1 MTSSLGNVWVCIFFL
16 IYWYTCFL
24 PVNAVHQLR
33 ALLGCRVLI
42 PCHDRSADSDSFK
55 WFYKENELSKGT
67 QLYFQNKNGLKHYDT
82 ARPKVDIMPN
92 RSLSINKFTDKDQ
105 GTYWCENCP
114 QDVCKRDLSNFIT
127 VKREILKEI
136 QMAFYIISGRSFTHP
151 CPSEFSNLKWTFE
164 ATNMNERKL
173 EQRSKIVNLN
183 TSKIL
188 HIEHVT
194 NTNSGKYTCWASIC
208 GGPSQKLITI
218 NLCVITD
225 TSTLLMR
232 NRTISV
238 DEDPS
243 GWLIC
248 NLSLNS
254 DGHITTT
261 GIYTSLATL
270 NTTVGISEK
279 INYFM
284 PVIYGVSVALTF
296 FILLGILT
304 FYLKSRIQAAF
315 PFHLACCG
323 FTSEVEEES
332 TIIYGSVIIRTPPK
346 TRNQHTYVSDCVYSE
361 LKV

>member
-16 IYWYTCFL
+16 IYWSTCFL

-67 QLYFQNKNGLKHYDT
+67 QLYFQNKNGVKHYDT
-82 ARPKVDIMPN
+82 GRPKVDIMPN

-105 GTYWCENCP
+105 GTYWCENCL
-114 QDVCKRDLSNFIT
+114 QDVCKSNLSNFTT

-136 QMAFYIISGRSFTHP
+136 QKAFYIISGRSFTHQ
-151 CPSEFSNLKWTFE
+151 CPGEFSNLNWTFE
-164 ATNMNERKL
+164 ATNMNKRKL
-173 EQRSKIVNLN
+173 EQRSKMVTLN

-225 TSTLLMR
+225 TSSLLMR

-248 NLSLNS
+248 NLSLNL

-261 GIYTSLATL
+261 GIYTSLAAL
-270 NTTVGISEK
+270 NTTVGVSEK
-279 INYFM
+279 IDYFM

-315 PFHLACCG
+315 PFHLARC
-323 FTSEVEEES
+323 FTGEAEEES
-332 TIIYGSVIIRTPPK
+332 TVIYGSVIIRTPPK
-346 TRNQHTYVSDCVYSE
+346 TRNQHTYVSDCIYSE

>member
-16 IYWYTCFL
+16 IYWSTCFL

-67 QLYFQNKNGLKHYDT
+67 QLYFQNKNGVKHYDT
-82 ARPKVDIMPN
+82 GRPKVDIMPN

-105 GTYWCENCP
+105 GTYWCENCL
-114 QDVCKRDLSNFIT
+114 QDVCKSNLSNFTT

-136 QMAFYIISGRSFTHP
+136 QKAFYIISGRSFTHQ
-151 CPSEFSNLKWTFE
+151 CP
-164 ATNMNERKL
+164 
-173 EQRSKIVNLN
+173 
-183 TSKIL
+183 
-188 HIEHVT
+188 
-194 NTNSGKYTCWASIC
+194 
-208 GGPSQKLITI
+208 
-218 NLCVITD
+218 D
-225 TSTLLMR
+225 TSSLLMR

-248 NLSLNS
+248 NLSLNL

-261 GIYTSLATL
+261 GIYTSLAAL
-270 NTTVGISEK
+270 NTTVGVSEK
-279 INYFM
+279 IDYFM

-315 PFHLACCG
+315 PFHLARC
-323 FTSEVEEES
+323 FTGEAEEES
-332 TIIYGSVIIRTPPK
+332 TVIYGSVIIRTPPK
-346 TRNQHTYVSDCVYSE
+346 TRNQHTYVSDCIYSE